1 MTHPIALTIAG
12 SDSGGGAGIQ
22 ADLKTFSAL
31 GAYGASVITA
41 ITAQNT
47 RAVTAVQLIEPAI
60 IRAQLA
66 AVFDDLPPQAVKIGM
81 LGSPENIRAVA
92 DFLRQYRDI
101 PLVLDPVMVA
111 KSGDKLLQDEAIA
124 ALRDELLPLAT
135 LITPNLPEAA
145 VLLGRDIST
154 AADMSQATGELRAL
168 GAPAVLLKGGHL
180 QTTDSSD
187 LLDDGT
193 ETLWLPAPR
202 HPGRNTHGTGCT
214 LSSAITAYLARGAS
228 LREAVEQG
236 KAYIGKAI
244 AAADRLQIGSG
255 HGPVHHFHAWW

>member
-1 MTHPIALTIAG
+1 M
-12 SDSGGGAGIQ
+12 
-22 ADLKTFSAL
+22 
-31 GAYGASVITA
+31 
-41 ITAQNT
+41 
-47 RAVTAVQLIEPAI
+47 
-60 IRAQLA
+60 
-66 AVFDDLPPQAVKIGM
+66 
-81 LGSPENIRAVA
+81 
-92 DFLRQYRDI
+92 
-101 PLVLDPVMVA
+101 
-111 KSGDKLLQDEAIA
+111 
-124 ALRDELLPLAT
+124 
-135 LITPNLPEAA
+135 
-145 VLLGRDIST
+145 LLGRDIST

-180 QTTDSSD
+180 QTTDSND
-187 LLDDGT
+187 LLDDGM

>member
-180 QTTDSSD
+180 QTTDSND
-187 LLDDGT
+187 LLDDGM